1 MSESTLTA
9 IGAASLARNA
19 APADYISLLKPRVM
33 SLVVFTGA
41 ISMMLAPGELH
52 PVLVFAALLCIAIGA
67 GASGAINM
75 WFDRDIDYKM
85 ERTRGRP
92 IPAGLVTP
100 GTALGIGVWLS
111 FGSVTVMGLAAN
123 WFAAGLLAFTIFFY
137 VFV

>member
-1 MSESTLTA
+1 
-9 IGAASLARNA
+9 
-19 APADYISLLKPRVM
+19 M

-75 WFDRDIDYKM
+75 WFDRDIDAGM
-85 ERTRGRP
+85 DRTKERP
-92 IPAGLVTP
+92 IPAGRILP
-100 GTALGIGVWLS
+100 GTALTFGIWLS
-111 FGSVTVMGLAAN
+111 IGSVAVMALAINWLAAS
-123 WFAAGLLAFTIFFY
+123 LLAFTICFY